1 MSYEILSSVRRDAA
15 VPGVADWCWYV
26 AGCAQC
32 TAHSHLLSALCTLY
46 IVMRGGTTLS
56 YEATSLKGIILNS
69 LKDIAFWRA
78 GNWKYEIIEGKMKS
92 SWQGINVMIPS
103 LFDS

>member
-1 MSYEILSSVRRDAA
+1 MSYEILSSVRRDVV

-26 AGCAQC
+26 AVCAQC

-46 IVMRGGTTLS
+46 IVMRGGTTLP

-69 LKDIAFWRA
+69 LKDIPFL
-78 GNWKYEIIEGKMKS
+78 EG
-92 SWQGINVMIPS
+92 WELEVR
-103 LFDS
+103 DH